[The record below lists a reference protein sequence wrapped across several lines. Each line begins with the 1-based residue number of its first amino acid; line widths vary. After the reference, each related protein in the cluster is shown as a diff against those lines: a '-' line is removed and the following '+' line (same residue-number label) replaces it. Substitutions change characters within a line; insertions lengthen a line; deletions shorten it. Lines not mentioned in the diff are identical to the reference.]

1 MKLTKNQIYIISAV
15 VVIAI
20 IYWFFFRKKKAIT
33 AMVTPPPAPKS
44 ESDFFG
50 EDWGWGTGPQQIT
63 KEQALYSMSG
73 PAGNSVAGTMES
85 GFNVKTGLVDNGRYG
100 ANAFPSN
107 PMSQTGMFK
116 KVQNSPNAEVPSMNN
131 PWPSMAGAETG
142 FAGSWLK

>member
-1 MKLTKNQIYIISAV
+1 MKLTKNHIYIISAV

-20 IYWFFFRKKKAIT
+20 VYWFFFRKKKIT

-85 GFNVKTGLVDNGRYG
+85 GFNVKTGLVENGRYG

-107 PMSQTGMFK
+107 SMSQTGMFK
-116 KVQNSPNAEVPSMNN
+116 KVQNSPNANAAQLN
-131 PWPSMAGAETG
+131 TPWPTSAGMETA
-142 FAGSWLK
+142 FSGSWLK